1 MLGLAGVG
9 LLALVARLLA
19 RWDVPVVSVRLIM
32 LAVILLCPVLL
43 GLAIGAWGG
52 ERGGTWGA
60 RGVSALYVGV
70 VMWAWAADGVFPVGF
85 RLPGFPTPLFVTL
98 TNMGIFVVT
107 MYFMQTLGR
116 SGGRLGS
123 RLAAAPRST
132 PIPADLSS
140 SPERGASS

>member
-1 MLGLAGVG
+1 
-9 LLALVARLLA
+9 
-19 RWDVPVVSVRLIM
+19 
-32 LAVILLCPVLL
+32 
-43 GLAIGAWGG
+43 GA
-52 ERGGTWGA
+52 WGA

-70 VMWAWAADGVFPVGF
+70 VMWAWVADGVFPVGF

-123 RLAAAPRST
+123 RLAAAPRPT
-132 PIPADLSS
+132 PIPMDLAS